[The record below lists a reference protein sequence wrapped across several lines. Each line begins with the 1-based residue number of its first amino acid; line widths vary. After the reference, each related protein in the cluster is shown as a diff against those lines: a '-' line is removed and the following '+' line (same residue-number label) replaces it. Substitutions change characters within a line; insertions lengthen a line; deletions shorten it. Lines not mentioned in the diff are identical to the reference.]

1 MTFIER
7 EKEARAYNK
16 AFLHGREV
24 GLSDGKKI
32 IINAVLDLIDGS
44 QTYKMTAG
52 EEDTYIDKRV
62 LREAVEALREEGE

>member
-1 MTFIER
+1 MTFIEQ

-16 AFLHGREV
+16 AFLHGRKG
-24 GLSDGKKI
+24 GLRDGKKI
-32 IINAVLDLIDGS
+32 IINAVLGLIDGS
-44 QTYKMTAG
+44 QTYKMASG